1 MQRLMMVRARCSAL
15 HIEES
20 ITMPI
25 KYRHERTP
33 DESLVA
39 GSLPPERKP
48 DVGVASL
55 D

>member
-25 KYRHERTP
+25 KYLHERTP

-39 GSLPPERKP
+39 EASCQSGSPRSGSHL
-48 DVGVASL
+48 
-55 D
+55 